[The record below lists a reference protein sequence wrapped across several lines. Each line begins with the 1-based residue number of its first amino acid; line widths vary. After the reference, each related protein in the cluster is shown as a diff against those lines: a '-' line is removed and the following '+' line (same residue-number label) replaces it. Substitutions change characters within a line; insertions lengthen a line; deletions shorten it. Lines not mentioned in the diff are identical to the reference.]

1 MIPACLILRPRA
13 LAILATV
20 LIALAPSGK
29 AAAAALR
36 IAVASNFATTA
47 TVISQLFERAT
58 GHRVILSPGAT
69 GRHFAQIVHGAPFD
83 IFLAAGAARPRK
95 LEKMGRAVTGT
106 RFTYALGRLVLWS
119 PRPGYVDK
127 EGKILSSAPFAHL
140 AMANPRLAPYGLAA
154 RQALKSF
161 GVFGRL
167 RPRAVYGQN
176 IAQTF
181 SLVATGNAELGLVAL
196 SYAASPGYRQRGSRW
211 EIPPGAYDPIRQDA
225 ILLTRC
231 KDNGAATAF
240 LAYLRSPAAQKLIV
254 SSGYGVQ

>member
-140 AMANPRLAPYGLAA
+140 AMANPRLAPYGQAA
-154 RQALKSF
+154 RETLRHLGLWEK
-161 GVFGRL
+161 L
-167 RPRAVYGQN
+167 RPRIVRGENA
-176 IAQTF
+176 AQTF
-181 SLVATGNAELGLVAL
+181 HFIKSGAAPLGFV
-196 SYAASPGYRQRGSRW
+196 SAAQVITAGPSAKGSQWPVPSGYH
-211 EIPPGAYDPIRQDA
+211 APIRQQA
-225 ILLTRC
+225 ILIRDTS
-231 KDNGAATAF
+231 AARAF
-240 LAYLRSPAAQKLIV
+240 LAFLRSARARHIIA
-254 SSGYGVQ
+254 SRGYDLP